1 LGLDQLLASDNQVLP
16 ETSIRRENHRKHD
29 LRSSSMSAVPS
40 PAADLAASSAAASA
54 SSSAT
59 NTTLDDKYLLD
70 HGRVY
75 LTGTQ
80 ALVRLP
86 MIQRQRDLASGLNTA
101 GFISGYRGSPLGAY
115 DQALWKAKKFLKEK
129 HVFFTPGVNE
139 ELAATAVWGSQ
150 QVGLFAGAKYDGVFG
165 MWYGK
170 GPGVDRSGDVFKH
183 ANAAGTSKYGGVLL
197 IAGDDHACKSSTLP
211 HQSEHAFDA
220 AMIPVLY
227 PTGVQDIIE
236 LGLHG
241 FAMSRYSGCYVA
253 LKCVSDTV
261 DASASVNL
269 DIDSPRV
276 VLPDDIDLSSGG
288 VHIRWPDVPLEQEL
302 RLQHDKIYA
311 ALAYARV
318 NKLNRVTIDSNEP
331 KLGII
336 ASGKSYLDTMQA
348 LEDLGIDARHAAEIG
363 LRVMKVA
370 MPWPLEPTA
379 VREFASGL
387 DEVLVVEEKRQ
398 LIEYQLKEQLY
409 NWRDDVR
416 PRVIGKY
423 DEHGEWETHRS
434 PWLLPAA
441 GELTP
446 AMIARVIA
454 KRIGK
459 FYTSKI
465 VEARLK
471 FIEDKEAALARPRSK
486 VARIPYFC
494 SGCPHN
500 TSTKVPEGSK
510 ALAGIG
516 CHYMAT
522 WIRPEETMTFTQMGG
537 EGVPWA
543 GIAPFTETKHVFA
556 NLGDGTYFHSGLL
569 AIRAA
574 VAAKVNITYK
584 ILFNDAV
591 AMTGGQPVD
600 GPLNV
605 PQITQQVHAEGVG
618 RIVVVTD
625 EPEKYPAASNF
636 APGVTVHHRDELDQI
651 QRELR
656 EIEGT
661 TVLVYDQ
668 TCAAE
673 KRRRRKRGT
682 FPDPQKRVVIN
693 DLVCEGC
700 GDCGKKSNCLSVIP
714 VETEFGR
721 KRAIDQSSCNKDF
734 SCVKGFC
741 PSFVTV
747 EGGQLRK
754 KKPVVQEVFNAL
766 SEPVLPSL
774 DAPWGI
780 LVTGVGG
787 TGVVTIGALLGMA
800 AHLENKGVAVL
811 DMTGLAQKGGSVYTH
826 VRIAKSPED
835 IFAVRIAAGEANAL
849 LGCDMIVSTSDEAIA
864 KMQANLTRGVVNAEV
879 STTGEF
885 TKKPDLHIPVTE
897 LEATL
902 RETMA
907 AVEFVDATGITTA
920 LMGDAIFTNPFVMG
934 YGYQIG
940 LIPVSAAS
948 ILRAIELNGAAVE
961 KNKQAFD
968 WGRRAAVDIAA
979 VKKVAFPVE
988 PISGIYKL
996 SESVEEM
1003 VGRRKTFL
1011 TGYQNAAYAERYAA
1025 LVKRVSEI
1033 EAQKFPGKKALSAAV
1048 ARYYF
1053 KVLAYKDEYEVARL
1067 YADMGFKKKVAEQ
1080 FEGDFKLTFHL
1091 APPVMSAVD
1100 PTTGEPRKKV
1110 FGPWMMT
1117 AFGVLAKFKGLR
1129 GTALD
1134 VFGYT
1139 AERKSERQLI
1149 ADYEALVDE
1158 LVRDVTAAN
1167 YETAVDL
1174 ASVPEHIRGFG
1185 HVKHAHLLDAKA
1197 RWTELLAKFRSGEV
1211 AREIRIRAAA

>member
-1 LGLDQLLASDNQVLP
+1 
-16 ETSIRRENHRKHD
+16 
-29 LRSSSMSAVPS
+29 
-40 PAADLAASSAAASA
+40 
-54 SSSAT
+54 
-59 NTTLDDKYLLD
+59 
-70 HGRVY
+70 
-75 LTGTQ
+75 
-80 ALVRLP
+80 
-86 MIQRQRDLASGLNTA
+86 
-101 GFISGYRGSPLGAY
+101 
-115 DQALWKAKKFLKEK
+115 W
-129 HVFFTPGVNE
+129 
-139 ELAATAVWGSQ
+139 
-150 QVGLFAGAKYDGVFG
+150 VG
-165 MWYGK
+165 
-170 GPGVDRSGDVFKH
+170 
-183 ANAAGTSKYGGVLL
+183 
-197 IAGDDHACKSSTLP
+197 
-211 HQSEHAFDA
+211 Q
-220 AMIPVLY
+220 
-227 PTGVQDIIE
+227 
-236 LGLHG
+236 
-241 FAMSRYSGCYVA
+241 
-253 LKCVSDTV
+253 
-261 DASASVNL
+261 
-269 DIDSPRV
+269 
-276 VLPDDIDLSSGG
+276 
-288 VHIRWPDVPLEQEL
+288 
-302 RLQHDKIYA
+302 
-311 ALAYARV
+311 
-318 NKLNRVTIDSNEP
+318 
-331 KLGII
+331 
-336 ASGKSYLDTMQA
+336 
-348 LEDLGIDARHAAEIG
+348 
-363 LRVMKVA
+363 
-370 MPWPLEPTA
+370 
-379 VREFASGL
+379 
-387 DEVLVVEEKRQ
+387 
-398 LIEYQLKEQLY
+398 
-409 NWRDDVR
+409 
-416 PRVIGKY
+416 
-423 DEHGEWETHRS
+423 
-434 PWLLPAA
+434 
-441 GELTP
+441 
-446 AMIARVIA
+446 
-454 KRIGK
+454 
-459 FYTSKI
+459 
-465 VEARLK
+465 
-471 FIEDKEAALARPRSK
+471 
-486 VARIPYFC
+486 
-494 SGCPHN
+494 
-500 TSTKVPEGSK
+500 
-510 ALAGIG
+510 
-516 CHYMAT
+516 
-522 WIRPEETMTFTQMGG
+522 
-537 EGVPWA
+537 
-543 GIAPFTETKHVFA
+543 APFSQDRHIFA
-556 NLGDGTYFHSGLL
+556 NLGDGTYYHSGLL
-569 AIRAA
+569 AVRQSIAA
-574 VAAKVNITYK
+574 RVNITYK

-600 GPLNV
+600 GPLTV

-625 EPEKYPAASNF
+625 EPEKYPAAANF
-636 APGVTVHHRDELDQI
+636 APGVTLHHRDELEEV

-656 EIEGT
+656 EIDGT
-661 TVLVYDQ
+661 TILIYDQ

-700 GDCGKKSNCLSVIP
+700 GDCGKKSNCLSVVP

-754 KKPVVQEVFNAL
+754 KKPVVQEVFRAL
-766 SEPVLPSL
+766 PEPVLPSL
-774 DAPWGI
+774 DSPWGI

-885 TKKPDLHIPVTE
+885 TKMPDLHIPVIE

-920 LMGDAIFTNPFVMG
+920 LMGDAIFTNPFVLG

-968 WGRRAAVDIAA
+968 WGRRAAVDIAV

-1003 VGRRKTFL
+1003 VARRKEFL
-1011 TGYQNAAYAERYAA
+1011 TDYQNAAYAERYAA
-1025 LVKRVSEI
+1025 LVKRVVDV
-1033 EAQKFPGKKALSAAV
+1033 EAQKFAGKKALSAAV

-1067 YADMGFKKKVAEQ
+1067 YADTGFKKKIGNQ
-1080 FEGDFKLTFHL
+1080 FEGDYKLTFHL

-1100 PTTGEPRKKV
+1100 PTTGEPRKTV
-1110 FGPWMMT
+1110 FGAWMMA
-1117 AFGVLAKFKGLR
+1117 AFNVLAKLKGLR

-1185 HVKHAHLLDAKA
+1185 HVKHAHMLDART
-1197 RWTELLAKFRSGEV
+1197 RWAEWLAEFRSGE
-1211 AREIRIRAAA
+1211 AGSNKREIRIRAAA

>member
-1 LGLDQLLASDNQVLP
+1 
-16 ETSIRRENHRKHD
+16 
-29 LRSSSMSAVPS
+29 MSAVPS
-40 PAADLAASSAAASA
+40 PAAGLTEAAASSASA
-54 SSSAT
+54 SVAT
-59 NTTLDDKYLLD
+59 TTLDDKYLLD

-86 MIQRQRDLASGLNTA
+86 MIQRQRDLAAGLNTA

-165 MWYGK
+165 IWYGK

-227 PTGVQDIIE
+227 PTGVADIIE

-318 NKLNRVTIDSNEP
+318 NKLNRVTIDSREP

-416 PRVIGKY
+416 PRVVGKY

-454 KRIGK
+454 KRIAK
-459 FYTSKI
+459 FYTSTI

-486 VARIPYFC
+486 VTRIPYFC

-500 TSTKVPEGSK
+500 TSTRVPDGSK

-605 PQITQQVHAEGVG
+605 PQITQQVYAEGVG

-625 EPEKYPAASNF
+625 EPEKYPATANF
-636 APGVTVHHRDELDQI
+636 APGVTVHHRDELEQV

-656 EIEGT
+656 EIDGVT
-661 TVLVYDQ
+661 ILVYDQ

-754 KKPVVQEVFNAL
+754 KKPVVQEVLNAL
-766 SEPVLPSL
+766 PEPVLPSL
-774 DAPWGI
+774 DSPWGI

-1025 LVKRVSEI
+1025 LVKRVADA

-1067 YADMGFKKKVAEQ
+1067 YSDMGFQKKVADQ
-1080 FEGDFKLTFHL
+1080 FEGDYKLTFHL

-1134 VFGYT
+1134 VFGY
-1139 AERKSERQLI
+1139 ADERKTERQLI

-1158 LVRDVTAAN
+1158 LLRDVTVAN

-1174 ASVPEHIRGFG
+1174 ASIPEHIRGFG
-1185 HVKHAHLLDAKA
+1185 HVKHAHLVDAKT
-1197 RWTELLAKFRSGEV
+1197 RWAELLAKFRSGEV
-1211 AREIRIRAAA
+1211 TREIRIRAAA

>member
-1 LGLDQLLASDNQVLP
+1 
-16 ETSIRRENHRKHD
+16 
-29 LRSSSMSAVPS
+29 MSAVPS
-40 PAADLAASSAAASA
+40 PAAGLTEAAASSASA
-54 SSSAT
+54 SVAT
-59 NTTLDDKYLLD
+59 TTLDDKYLLD

-86 MIQRQRDLASGLNTA
+86 MIQRQRDLAAGLNTA

-165 MWYGK
+165 IWYGK

-227 PTGVQDIIE
+227 PTGVADIIE

-318 NKLNRVTIDSNEP
+318 NKLNRVTIDSREP

-416 PRVIGKY
+416 PRVVGKY

-454 KRIGK
+454 KRIAK
-459 FYTSKI
+459 FYTSTI

-486 VARIPYFC
+486 VTRIPYFC

-500 TSTKVPEGSK
+500 TSTRVPDGSK

-605 PQITQQVHAEGVG
+605 PQITQQVYAEGVG

-625 EPEKYPAASNF
+625 EPEKYPATANF
-636 APGVTVHHRDELDQI
+636 APGVTVHHRDELEQV

-656 EIEGT
+656 EIDGVT
-661 TVLVYDQ
+661 ILVYDQ

-754 KKPVVQEVFNAL
+754 KKPVVQEVLNAL
-766 SEPVLPSL
+766 PEPVLPSL
-774 DAPWGI
+774 DSPWGI

-849 LGCDMIVSTSDEAIA
+849 LGCDMIVSTSDEA
-864 KMQANLTRGVVNAEV
+864 
-879 STTGEF
+879 
-885 TKKPDLHIPVTE
+885 
-897 LEATL
+897 
-902 RETMA
+902 
-907 AVEFVDATGITTA
+907 
-920 LMGDAIFTNPFVMG
+920 
-934 YGYQIG
+934 
-940 LIPVSAAS
+940 
-948 ILRAIELNGAAVE
+948 
-961 KNKQAFD
+961 
-968 WGRRAAVDIAA
+968 
-979 VKKVAFPVE
+979 
-988 PISGIYKL
+988 
-996 SESVEEM
+996 
-1003 VGRRKTFL
+1003 
-1011 TGYQNAAYAERYAA
+1011 
-1025 LVKRVSEI
+1025 
-1033 EAQKFPGKKALSAAV
+1033 
-1048 ARYYF
+1048 
-1053 KVLAYKDEYEVARL
+1053 
-1067 YADMGFKKKVAEQ
+1067 
-1080 FEGDFKLTFHL
+1080 
-1091 APPVMSAVD
+1091 
-1100 PTTGEPRKKV
+1100 
-1110 FGPWMMT
+1110 
-1117 AFGVLAKFKGLR
+1117 
-1129 GTALD
+1129 
-1134 VFGYT
+1134 
-1139 AERKSERQLI
+1139 
-1149 ADYEALVDE
+1149 
-1158 LVRDVTAAN
+1158 
-1167 YETAVDL
+1167 
-1174 ASVPEHIRGFG
+1174 
-1185 HVKHAHLLDAKA
+1185 
-1197 RWTELLAKFRSGEV
+1197 
-1211 AREIRIRAAA
+1211 

>member
-1 LGLDQLLASDNQVLP
+1 
-16 ETSIRRENHRKHD
+16 
-29 LRSSSMSAVPS
+29 MSAVLS
-40 PAADLAASSAAASA
+40 PAAKLTEAAASSTSG
-54 SSSAT
+54 SVST
-59 NTTLDDKYLLD
+59 TTLDDKYLLD

-86 MIQRQRDLASGLNTA
+86 MIQRQRDLAAGLNTA

-115 DQALWKAKKFLKEK
+115 DQALWKAEKFLKEK
-129 HVFFTPGVNE
+129 HIFFTPGVNE

-165 MWYGK
+165 IWYGK
-170 GPGVDRSGDVFKH
+170 GPGVDRCGDVFKH

-227 PTGVQDIIE
+227 PTGVADIIE

-261 DASASVNL
+261 DAAASVNL

-276 VLPDDIDLSSGG
+276 VLPEDIDLSAGG

-318 NKLNRVTIDSNEP
+318 NKLNRVTIDSSEP

-416 PRVIGKY
+416 PRVVGKY

-486 VARIPYFC
+486 VARIPFFC

-500 TSTKVPEGSK
+500 TSTRVPEGSK

-516 CHYMAT
+516 CHYMVT

-537 EGVPWA
+537 EGVPWV
-543 GIAPFTETKHVFA
+543 GIAPFTETQHVFA

-625 EPEKYPAASNF
+625 EPAKYPTASNF
-636 APGVTVHHRDELDQI
+636 APGVTVHHRDDLDQV

-700 GDCGKKSNCLSVIP
+700 GDCGKKSNCLSVMP

-741 PSFVTV
+741 PSFVTI

-754 KKPVVQEVFNAL
+754 KKPVVQEVFNTL
-766 SEPVLPSL
+766 PEPVLPSL

-826 VRIAKSPED
+826 VRIAKSPDD

-885 TKKPDLHIPVTE
+885 TKNPDLHIPVAD

-934 YGYQIG
+934 YGYQKG
-940 LIPVSAAS
+940 LIPVAAAS
-948 ILRAIELNGAAVE
+948 INRAIELNGAAVE

-988 PISGIYKL
+988 PISGVYKL
-996 SESVEEM
+996 SESVDEM
-1003 VGRRKTFL
+1003 VTRRKDFL
-1011 TGYQNAAYAERYAA
+1011 TGYQNAAYAERYAT
-1025 LVKRVSEI
+1025 LVSRVAAV
-1033 EAQKFPGKKALSAAV
+1033 EAQKFAGKKALTAAV

-1067 YADMGFKKKVAEQ
+1067 YSDMGFQKKVAQQ
-1080 FEGDFKLTFHL
+1080 FEGDYKLTFHL
-1091 APPVMSAVD
+1091 APPVMSTVD

-1117 AFGVLAKFKGLR
+1117 AFNVLAKFKGLR

-1134 VFGYT
+1134 VFGYSD
-1139 AERKSERQLI
+1139 ERKTERQLI
-1149 ADYEALVDE
+1149 ADYEALMEE
-1158 LVRDVTAAN
+1158 LLRDATAAN

-1174 ASVPEHIRGFG
+1174 ASIAEHIRGFG
-1185 HVKHAHLLDAKA
+1185 HVKHAHMVDAKA
-1197 RWTELLAKFRSGEV
+1197 RWAELLAKFRSGEV
-1211 AREIRIRAAA
+1211 GTNKREIRIRVAA

>member
-1 LGLDQLLASDNQVLP
+1 
-16 ETSIRRENHRKHD
+16 
-29 LRSSSMSAVPS
+29 MSAVPS
-40 PAADLAASSAAASA
+40 PAAGLTEAAASSASA
-54 SSSAT
+54 SVAT
-59 NTTLDDKYLLD
+59 TTLDDKYLLD

-86 MIQRQRDLASGLNTA
+86 MIQRQRDLAAGLNTA

-165 MWYGK
+165 IWYGK

-227 PTGVQDIIE
+227 PTGVADIIE

-318 NKLNRVTIDSNEP
+318 NKLNRVTIDSREP

-416 PRVIGKY
+416 PRVVGKY

-454 KRIGK
+454 KRIAK
-459 FYTSKI
+459 FYTSTI

-486 VARIPYFC
+486 VTRIPYFC

-500 TSTKVPEGSK
+500 TSTRVPDGSK

-605 PQITQQVHAEGVG
+605 PQITQQVYAEGVG

-625 EPEKYPAASNF
+625 EPEKYPATANF
-636 APGVTVHHRDELDQI
+636 APGVTVHHRDELEQV

-656 EIEGT
+656 EIDGVT
-661 TVLVYDQ
+661 ILVYDQ

-754 KKPVVQEVFNAL
+754 KKPVVQEVLNAL
-766 SEPVLPSL
+766 PEPVLPSL
-774 DAPWGI
+774 DSPWGI

-996 SESVEEM
+996 SESVDEM
-1003 VGRRKTFL
+1003 VARREEFL
-1011 TGYQNAAYAERYAA
+1011 TGYQNVAYAERYAA
-1025 LVKRVSEI
+1025 LVKRVADV
-1033 EAQKFPGKKALSAAV
+1033 EAQKFAGKKALSAAV

-1067 YADMGFKKKVAEQ
+1067 YSDMRFQKKVADQ
-1080 FEGDFKLTFHL
+1080 FEGDYKLTFHL
-1091 APPVMSAVD
+1091 APPVMSVGD

-1110 FGPWMMT
+1110 YGPWMMT
-1117 AFGVLAKFKGLR
+1117 AFNVLAKFKGLR

-1134 VFGYT
+1134 LFGYT
-1139 AERKSERQLI
+1139 EERKTERQLI

-1158 LVRDVTAAN
+1158 LLRDVTVVN

-1174 ASVPEHIRGFG
+1174 ASIPEHIRGFG
-1185 HVKHAHLLDAKA
+1185 HVKHAHLVDAKT
-1197 RWTELLAKFRSGEV
+1197 RWAELL
-1211 AREIRIRAAA
+1211 

>member
-1 LGLDQLLASDNQVLP
+1 
-16 ETSIRRENHRKHD
+16 
-29 LRSSSMSAVPS
+29 
-40 PAADLAASSAAASA
+40 
-54 SSSAT
+54 
-59 NTTLDDKYLLD
+59 
-70 HGRVY
+70 
-75 LTGTQ
+75 
-80 ALVRLP
+80 LV
-86 MIQRQRDLASGLNTA
+86 
-101 GFISGYRGSPLGAY
+101 
-115 DQALWKAKKFLKEK
+115 
-129 HVFFTPGVNE
+129 
-139 ELAATAVWGSQ
+139 
-150 QVGLFAGAKYDGVFG
+150 
-165 MWYGK
+165 
-170 GPGVDRSGDVFKH
+170 
-183 ANAAGTSKYGGVLL
+183 
-197 IAGDDHACKSSTLP
+197 
-211 HQSEHAFDA
+211 
-220 AMIPVLY
+220 
-227 PTGVQDIIE
+227 
-236 LGLHG
+236 
-241 FAMSRYSGCYVA
+241 
-253 LKCVSDTV
+253 
-261 DASASVNL
+261 
-269 DIDSPRV
+269 
-276 VLPDDIDLSSGG
+276 
-288 VHIRWPDVPLEQEL
+288 
-302 RLQHDKIYA
+302 
-311 ALAYARV
+311 
-318 NKLNRVTIDSNEP
+318 
-331 KLGII
+331 
-336 ASGKSYLDTMQA
+336 
-348 LEDLGIDARHAAEIG
+348 
-363 LRVMKVA
+363 
-370 MPWPLEPTA
+370 
-379 VREFASGL
+379 
-387 DEVLVVEEKRQ
+387 
-398 LIEYQLKEQLY
+398 
-409 NWRDDVR
+409 
-416 PRVIGKY
+416 
-423 DEHGEWETHRS
+423 
-434 PWLLPAA
+434 
-441 GELTP
+441 
-446 AMIARVIA
+446 
-454 KRIGK
+454 
-459 FYTSKI
+459 
-465 VEARLK
+465 
-471 FIEDKEAALARPRSK
+471 
-486 VARIPYFC
+486 
-494 SGCPHN
+494 
-500 TSTKVPEGSK
+500 
-510 ALAGIG
+510 
-516 CHYMAT
+516 
-522 WIRPEETMTFTQMGG
+522 
-537 EGVPWA
+537 
-543 GIAPFTETKHVFA
+543 
-556 NLGDGTYFHSGLL
+556 
-569 AIRAA
+569 
-574 VAAKVNITYK
+574 
-584 ILFNDAV
+584 NDAV

-625 EPEKYPAASNF
+625 EPEKYPSASNF
-636 APGVTVHHRDELDQI
+636 APGVTVHHRDDLDKV

-656 EIEGT
+656 EIDGVT
-661 TVLVYDQ
+661 ILVYDQ

-907 AVEFVDATGITTA
+907 AVEFVDASGITTA

-988 PISGIYKL
+988 PISGIHKL

-1025 LVKRVSEI
+1025 LVKRVADA

-1067 YADMGFKKKVAEQ
+1067 YSDMGFQKKVADQ
-1080 FEGDFKLTFHL
+1080 FEGDYKLTFHL

-1100 PTTGEPRKKV
+1100 PTTGKPRKKV

-1134 VFGYT
+1134 VFGY
-1139 AERKSERQLI
+1139 ADERKTERQLI

-1158 LVRDVTAAN
+1158 LLRDVTVAN

-1174 ASVPEHIRGFG
+1174 ASIPEHIRGFG
-1185 HVKHAHLLDAKA
+1185 HVKHAHLVDAKT
-1197 RWTELLAKFRSGEV
+1197 RWAELLAKFRSGEV
-1211 AREIRIRAAA
+1211 TREIRIRAAA

>member
-1 LGLDQLLASDNQVLP
+1 
-16 ETSIRRENHRKHD
+16 
-29 LRSSSMSAVPS
+29 MSAVPS
-40 PAADLAASSAAASA
+40 PAAGLTEAAASSASA
-54 SSSAT
+54 SVAT
-59 NTTLDDKYLLD
+59 TTLDDKYLLD

-86 MIQRQRDLASGLNTA
+86 MIQRQRDLAAGLNTA

-165 MWYGK
+165 IWYGK

-227 PTGVQDIIE
+227 PTGVADIIE

-318 NKLNRVTIDSNEP
+318 NKLNRVTIDSREP

-416 PRVIGKY
+416 PRVVGKY

-454 KRIGK
+454 KRIAK
-459 FYTSKI
+459 FYTSTI

-486 VARIPYFC
+486 VTRIPYFC

-500 TSTKVPEGSK
+500 TSTRVPDGSK

-605 PQITQQVHAEGVG
+605 PQITQQVYAEGVG

-625 EPEKYPAASNF
+625 EPEKYPATANF
-636 APGVTVHHRDELDQI
+636 APGVTVHHRDELEQV

-656 EIEGT
+656 EIDGVT
-661 TVLVYDQ
+661 ILVYDQ

-754 KKPVVQEVFNAL
+754 KKPVVQEVLNAL
-766 SEPVLPSL
+766 PEPVLPSL
-774 DAPWGI
+774 DSPWGI

-996 SESVEEM
+996 SESVDEM
-1003 VGRRKTFL
+1003 VARREEFL
-1011 TGYQNAAYAERYAA
+1011 TGYQNVAYAERYAA
-1025 LVKRVSEI
+1025 LVKRVADV
-1033 EAQKFPGKKALSAAV
+1033 EAQKFAGKKALSAAV

-1067 YADMGFKKKVAEQ
+1067 YSDMRFQKKVADQ
-1080 FEGDFKLTFHL
+1080 FEGDYKLTFHL
-1091 APPVMSAVD
+1091 APPVMSVGD

-1110 FGPWMMT
+1110 YGPWMMT
-1117 AFGVLAKFKGLR
+1117 AFNVLAKFKGLR

-1134 VFGYT
+1134 LFGYT
-1139 AERKSERQLI
+1139 EERKTERQLI

-1158 LVRDVTAAN
+1158 LLRDVTVVN

-1174 ASVPEHIRGFG
+1174 ASIPEHIRGFG
-1185 HVKHAHLLDAKA
+1185 HVKHAHLVDAKT
-1197 RWTELLAKFRSGEV
+1197 RWAELLAKFRSGEV
-1211 AREIRIRAAA
+1211 TREIRIRAAA